1 MKLANDAVTAVRRRC
16 AWEYRDRRGRAVDPA
31 WAHRLLLLRGAD
43 TLSARGW
50 AKLKYILDVDDPSN
64 QIGAAWGIKEQLRA
78 LLATTTVAD
87 ARAARIVLAQYV
99 TTADMAE
106 TTKLMRTLD
115 RWWDPIEV
123 FITTRVTNARS
134 EAANLTCK
142 NLKRTGR
149 GYRNQGN
156 YHARI
161 MLHSAAQTTA

>member
-1 MKLANDAVTAVRRRC
+1 
-16 AWEYRDRRGRAVDPA
+16 VDPA
-31 WAHRLLLLRGAD
+31 WAHRLLLRGAD
-43 TLSARGW
+43 SLSVRGW
-50 AKLKYILDVDDPSN
+50 AKLKYILATDDPSN
-64 QIGAAWGIKEQLRA
+64 EIGAAWAVKEQLRL

-87 ARAARIVLAQYV
+87 ARAARAVLAEYV
-99 TTADMAE
+99 AAADMAE

-161 MLHSAAQTTA
+161 TLHSAARMAA